1 MAVHS
6 ENDYKE
12 ETNDAVYDCIIA
24 DISIKTKLE
33 DIKGALAH
41 YSAFFSIFN
50 PHALSFTFLLIY
62 SNLAIYRCFLNN
74 CHYVVVIF
82 CQD

>member
-1 MAVHS
+1 MMAVHS

-12 ETNDAVYDCIIA
+12 KTNDAVYDCIIA

-50 PHALSFTFLLIY
+50 PHALWRPIMMASY
-62 SNLAIYRCFLNN
+62 SENDYNVETNAAVYFI
-74 CHYVVVIF
+74 
-82 CQD
+82 

>member
-12 ETNDAVYDCIIA
+12 KTNDAVYDCIIA

-33 DIKGALAH
+33 GIKGALAH
-41 YSAFFSIFN
+41 YSAFFSIFH
-50 PHALSFTFLLIY
+50 PHALLRPIMMASHSENDYKEETNDAVLYFVKI
-62 SNLAIYRCFLNN
+62 A
-74 CHYVVVIF
+74 
-82 CQD
+82 